1 MTTKPERRRI
11 RKPQPNDTR
20 KKRPLPPTDVTTMYD
35 TLTLGDYNRLRG
47 ENLDKAAPVREK
59 KQKGN
64 IN

>member
-11 RKPQPNDTR
+11 RKPRSNDTR

-35 TLTLGDYNRLRG
+35 TLTREDYYRLREG
-47 ENLDKAAPVREK
+47 NLDKAAPVREK
-59 KQKGN
+59 RQKGN